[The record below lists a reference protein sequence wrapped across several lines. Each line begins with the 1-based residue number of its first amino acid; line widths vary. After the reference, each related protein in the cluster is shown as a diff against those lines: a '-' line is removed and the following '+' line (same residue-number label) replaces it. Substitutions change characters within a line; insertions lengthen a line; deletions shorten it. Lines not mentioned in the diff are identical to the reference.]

1 MDETVNFWNFRTLF
15 MNKFTVIFMSFWH
28 PMYKS
33 EKRSN
38 KANEAGCMQW
48 PSLILVESLWSY
60 KKTVVIKM
68 NKMLYF

>member
-1 MDETVNFWNFRTLF
+1 MNNFA
-15 MNKFTVIFMSFWH
+15 MIFMSFWH

-38 KANEAGCMQW
+38 KANEAWCMQW
-48 PSLILVESLWSY
+48 PSLILEESLRSY
-60 KKTVVIKM
+60 KKTVVIKV